1 MKPVLLIGPAGVGK
15 TACGRLLAER
25 LGLPFVDLDLE
36 FMRRVGHIED
46 YQTRHGITGYSLRNS
61 QLCEELMAEQ
71 DGPYVMA
78 LSSGFLAPKEDA
90 TLMERNAR
98 LVREKGLSVLLMPSR
113 RREVAERIV
122 LRRLEKRSWRKNPEE
137 ERRHFRA
144 SFERYLKFGDIQIF
158 CRFGKEK
165 LAALIEEEVGKAKV
179 EVAGRDAR

>member
-15 TACGRLLAER
+15 TACGRLLAEH

-46 YQTRHGITGYSLRNS
+46 YQARHGITGYSLRNS
-61 QLCEELMAEQ
+61 QLCEELMA
-71 DGPYVMA
+71 
-78 LSSGFLAPKEDA
+78 
-90 TLMERNAR
+90 RNAR
-98 LVREKGLSVLLMPSR
+98 LVKENGLSVLLMPSR
-113 RREVAERIV
+113 KREVAERIV
-122 LRRLEKRSWRKNPEE
+122 LKRLEKRSWRKDLEE

-165 LAALIEEEVGKAKV
+165 LAALIEEEVGKAEG
-179 EVAGRDAR
+179 EVARRDAR